1 MQDSARA
8 PSNVIPGR
16 AEGANPESIVRSA
29 AEYGFRVRP
38 FGPSRNDVINNWP
51 LAPDMIDYQ
60 TDPSRYRHWKIQ
72 YDGDVAYLIMDVDQ
86 AGGLGDYE
94 LKLNSYDL
102 GVDIEL
108 NDAVQRLRFEH
119 PEVRCVVIKS
129 GKDNVFCAGANIRM
143 LGKSTHGAKVNFCK
157 FTNETRLAIEDASES
172 SKQIYV
178 CAINGNAAGGGYEL
192 ALAADHI
199 MLVDDRRSA
208 VALPETPL
216 LAVLP
221 GTGGLTRVT
230 DKRKVRRDRAD
241 VFCSIEEGIR
251 GTRAVEWRLVDEVVP
266 NSKWK
271 DVVAARANEI
281 AAKSDRPKG
290 AKGITLTPLARKID
304 KDKVSYS
311 HVDIEIDRERGLAT
325 VTVRG
330 PAGAAPASVEAAHAL
345 GAKFWPLTVAR
356 ELEDAILHLRSNEAA
371 IGVVLFR
378 TDGSAQAVLEH
389 DDFLSRAN
397 GDWLMREIR
406 HYLKRVLK
414 RVDVTAKS
422 FIALIEPGSCFAGTL
437 AELAFAA
444 DRSLMLIGTR
454 EGDNRKP
461 AAITLGA
468 ANFGFYPMGN
478 GLTRL
483 QTRFLGE
490 PDTLTGLKGKTGVAV
505 EGEEAAALGLVTAA
519 YEDFDWD
526 DELRVMLEERTSFSP
541 DAMTGMEANL
551 RFAGPETMETK
562 IFGRLTAWQNWIFQ
576 RPNAIG
582 EQGALKLY
590 GSGVSPTFNKD
601 RV

>member
-1 MQDSARA
+1 M
-8 PSNVIPGR
+8 
-16 AEGANPESIVRSA
+16 
-29 AEYGFRVRP
+29 
-38 FGPSRNDVINNWP
+38 
-51 LAPDMIDYQ
+51 
-60 TDPSRYRHWKIQ
+60 
-72 YDGDVAYLIMDVDQ
+72 
-86 AGGLGDYE
+86 
-94 LKLNSYDL
+94 
-102 GVDIEL
+102 
-108 NDAVQRLRFEH
+108 
-119 PEVRCVVIKS
+119 
-129 GKDNVFCAGANIRM
+129 
-143 LGKSTHGAKVNFCK
+143 NFCK
-157 FTNETRLAIEDASES
+157 FTNETRLAIEDASEN
-172 SKQIYV
+172 SKQTYL

-251 GTRAVEWRLVDEVVP
+251 GARRSSGGWWTRWCPIRNGRRRWPPAPRKSP
-266 NSKWK
+266 RAPTGRKTPRASRSPRST
-271 DVVAARANEI
+271 ARSRPTACPIRMSMSRSTARAG
-281 AAKSDRPKG
+281 SRPSPC
-290 AKGITLTPLARKID
+290 A
-304 KDKVSYS
+304 
-311 HVDIEIDRERGLAT
+311 
-325 VTVRG
+325 G
-330 PAGAAPASVEAAHAL
+330 PRRRVPASVEAAHAL

-356 ELEDAILHLRSNEAA
+356 ELEDAILHLRANEPA
-371 IGVVLFR
+371 IGVVLLR
-378 TDGSAQAVLEH
+378 TDGNAQAVLEH
-389 DDFLSRAN
+389 DDFLAQAN

-414 RVDVTAKS
+414 RLDVTPRS
-422 FIALIEPGSCFAGTL
+422 IIALIEPGSCFAGTL

-454 EGDNRKP
+454 EGDNRPP
-461 AAITLGA
+461 AAITLGQ

-490 PDTLTGLKGKTGVAV
+490 PETLERVKAKIGEPL
-505 EGEEAAALGLVTAA
+505 EGEEAAELGLVTMA

-526 DELRVMLEERTSFSP
+526 DELRVMLEERASFSP

-590 GSGVSPTFNKD
+590 GSGVSPTFNKE

>member
-1 MQDSARA
+1 MM
-8 PSNVIPGR
+8 
-16 AEGANPESIVRSA
+16 A
-29 AEYGFRVRP
+29 A
-38 FGPSRNDVINNWP
+38 DT
-51 LAPDMIDYQ
+51 IDYQ
-60 TDPSRYRHWKIQ
+60 TDPSRYRHWKIER
-72 YDGDVAYLIMDVDQ
+72 DGDIAYLIMDVDQ

-143 LGKSTHGAKVNFCK
+143 LGKATHGAKVNFCK
-157 FTNETRLAIEDASES
+157 FTNETRLAIEDASEN
-172 SKQIYV
+172 SKQVYV

-241 VFCSIEEGIR
+241 VFCSIEEGVR
-251 GTRAVEWRLVDEVVP
+251 GTKAVEWRLVDEVVP

-271 DVVAARANEI
+271 DAVAARAREV
-281 AAKSDRPKG
+281 AARSDRPKD
-290 AKGITLTPLARKID
+290 AKGITLTPLDRKIE
-304 KDKVSYS
+304 KDRVSYS
-311 HVDIEIDRERGLAT
+311 HVGVEIDRARSLAT

-330 PAGAAPASVEAAHAL
+330 PLQGAPASVEAAHVL
-345 GAKFWPLTVAR
+345 GAKFWPLVVAR

-378 TDGSAQAVLEH
+378 TDGNAQAVLDH
-389 DDFLSRAN
+389 DDFLAKAN

-406 HYLKRVLK
+406 HYLKRVFK
-414 RVDVTAKS
+414 RVDVTPKS
-422 FIALIEPGSCFAGTL
+422 FIALIEPGSCFAGSL

-454 EGDNRKP
+454 EGDNQKP
-461 AAITLGA
+461 AAITLGQ
-468 ANFGFYPMGN
+468 ANFGLYPMGN

-483 QTRFLGE
+483 ETRFFGE
-490 PDTLTGLKGKTGVAV
+490 PKTLDTLKEKIGTAIEGK
-505 EGEEAAALGLVTAA
+505 EAAELGLVTTA

>member
-1 MQDSARA
+1 
-8 PSNVIPGR
+8 VIVM
-16 AEGANPESIVRSA
+16 NT
-29 AEYGFRVRP
+29 
-38 FGPSRNDVINNWP
+38 
-51 LAPDMIDYQ
+51 IDYQ
-60 TDPSRYRHWKIQ
+60 TDPSRYRHWKIER
-72 YDGDVAYLIMDVDQ
+72 DGDIAYLIMDVDQ

-119 PEVRCVVIKS
+119 PEIRCVVIKS

-143 LGKSTHGAKVNFCK
+143 LGKATHGAKVNFCK
-157 FTNETRLAIEDASES
+157 FTNETRLAIEDASEN
-172 SKQIYV
+172 SKQIYI

-241 VFCSIEEGIR
+241 VFCSIEEGVR

-271 DVVAARANEI
+271 DAVAARAKEI
-281 AAKSDRPKG
+281 AARSDRPKD
-290 AKGITLTPLARKID
+290 AKGITLTPLERKIEAD
-304 KDKVSYS
+304 RVSYS
-311 HVDIEIDRERGLAT
+311 HVDVEIDRERGLAT
-325 VTVRG
+325 VTVRAPSEG
-330 PAGAAPASVEAAHAL
+330 VPASIEAAHAL
-345 GAKFWPLTVAR
+345 GAKFWPLVVAR
-356 ELEDAILHLRSNEAA
+356 ELEDAILQLRTNEAA
-371 IGVVLFR
+371 IGVVLFA
-378 TDGSAQAVLEH
+378 TSGNAQAVLEH
-389 DDFLSRAN
+389 DEFLAKSN

-422 FIALIEPGSCFAGTL
+422 FVALIEPGSCFAGTL

-461 AAITLGA
+461 AAITLGQ

-483 QTRFLGE
+483 ATRFLGE
-490 PDTLTGLKGKTGVAV
+490 PKTLETLKGKIDQPV
-505 EGEEAAALGLVTAA
+505 EGEEGAELGLVTAA

-526 DELRVMLEERTSFSP
+526 DELRLMLEERTSFSP

>member
-1 MQDSARA
+1 M
-8 PSNVIPGR
+8 NT
-16 AEGANPESIVRSA
+16 
-29 AEYGFRVRP
+29 
-38 FGPSRNDVINNWP
+38 
-51 LAPDMIDYQ
+51 IDYQ
-60 TDPSRYRHWKIQ
+60 TDPSRYRHWKIER
-72 YDGDVAYLIMDVDQ
+72 DGDIAYLIMDVDQ

-108 NDAVQRLRFEH
+108 NDVVQRLRFEH
-119 PEVRCVVIKS
+119 PEIRCVVIKS

-143 LGKSTHGAKVNFCK
+143 LGKATHGAKVNFCK
-157 FTNETRLAIEDASES
+157 FTNETRLAIEDASEN
-172 SKQIYV
+172 SKQIYI

-241 VFCSIEEGIR
+241 VFCSIEEGVR

-271 DVVAARANEI
+271 DAVAARAKEI
-281 AAKSDRPKG
+281 AARSDRPKD
-290 AKGITLTPLARKID
+290 AKGITLTPLERKIETD
-304 KDKVSYS
+304 RVSYS
-311 HVDIEIDRERGLAT
+311 HVEVEIDREKGLAT

-330 PAGAAPASVEAAHAL
+330 PSQSVPASVEAAHAL
-345 GAKFWPLTVAR
+345 GAKFWPLVIAR
-356 ELEDAILHLRSNEAA
+356 ELEDAILHLRTNEAA

-378 TDGSAQAVLEH
+378 TDGNAQAVLEH
-389 DDFLSRAN
+389 DEFLAKAN

-422 FIALIEPGSCFAGTL
+422 FVTLIEPGSCFAGTL

-461 AAITLGA
+461 AAITLGQ
-468 ANFGFYPMGN
+468 ANFSFYPMGN

-483 QTRFLGE
+483 ETRFLGE
-490 PDTLTGLKGKTGVAV
+490 PKTLDTLKGKIGQPV
-505 EGEEAAALGLVTAA
+505 EGVEAAELGLVTAA

>member
-1 MQDSARA
+1 MD
-8 PSNVIPGR
+8 I
-16 AEGANPESIVRSA
+16 
-29 AEYGFRVRP
+29 
-38 FGPSRNDVINNWP
+38 
-51 LAPDMIDYQ
+51 IDYQ
-60 TDPSRYRHWKIQ
+60 TDPSRYRHWRIEF
-72 YDGDVAYLIMDVDQ
+72 DGDVAYLIMDVDQ

-119 PEVRCVVIKS
+119 PEVRAVVIKS

-241 VFCSIEEGIR
+241 VFCSIEEGVR

-271 DVVAARANEI
+271 DVVARAKEI

-290 AKGITLTPLARKID
+290 AKGIALTPLARKIE

-330 PAGAAPASVEAAHAL
+330 PAGAVPASVEAAHAL

-356 ELEDAILHLRSNEAA
+356 ELEDAILHLRTNEAA

-378 TDGSAQAVLEH
+378 TDGNAEAVLAH
-389 DDFLSRAN
+389 DDFLAKAN

-490 PDTLTGLKGKTGVAV
+490 PDTLTELKGKTGVAV
-505 EGEEAAALGLVTAA
+505 AGEEAAELGLVTAA

-590 GSGVSPTFNKD
+590 GSGVSPTFNRD

>member
-1 MQDSARA
+1 MPA
-8 PSNVIPGR
+8 
-16 AEGANPESIVRSA
+16 
-29 AEYGFRVRP
+29 
-38 FGPSRNDVINNWP
+38 
-51 LAPDMIDYQ
+51 IDFQ
-60 TDPSRYRHWKIQ
+60 SDPSRYRHWRIER
-72 YDGDVAYLIMDVDQ
+72 DGEVAYLIMDVDQ
-86 AGGLGDYE
+86 AGGLTEGYE

-119 PEVRCVVIKS
+119 PDVRCVVIKS
-129 GKDNVFCAGANIRM
+129 GKDNVFCAGANIRY
-143 LGKSTHGAKVNFCK
+143 LGKATHGHKVNFCK
-157 FTNETRLAIEDASES
+157 FTNETRLAIEDASEN
-172 SKQIYV
+172 SKQIYI

-192 ALAADHI
+192 ALAAEHI

-230 DKRKVRRDRAD
+230 DKRKVRRDLAD

-251 GTRAVEWRLVDEVVP
+251 GAKAVEWRLVDEVVP

-271 DVVAARANEI
+271 ETVAARAHEI
-281 AAKSDRPKG
+281 AARSDRPKT
-290 AKGITLTPLARKID
+290 AKGISLTPLARKIEGD
-304 KDKVSYS
+304 RISYS
-311 HVDIEIDRERGLAT
+311 HVDVEIDRPRGLVT

-330 PAGAAPASVEAAHAL
+330 PSQAVPATVEAAHAL
-345 GAKFWPLTVAR
+345 DDKFWPLTAAR
-356 ELEDAILHLRSNEAA
+356 ELEDAILHLRANEAS
-371 IGVVLFR
+371 IGVVLLR
-378 TDGSAQAVLEH
+378 TDGNAQGVLDY
-389 DDFLSRAN
+389 DDFLAKAKD
-397 GDWLMREIR
+397 DWLMREIR

-414 RVDVTAKS
+414 RIDVTPRS

-444 DRSLMLIGTR
+444 DRALMLTGTR
-454 EGDNRKP
+454 KGDNRKP
-461 AAITLGA
+461 AAITLGQ
-468 ANFGFYPMGN
+468 ANFGCYPMGN

-483 QTRFLGE
+483 ETRFLGE
-490 PDTLTGLKGKTGVAV
+490 PDSIKQAKAKIGTAL
-505 EGEEAAALGLVTAA
+505 EGEAAAALGLVTVA

-590 GSGVSPTFNKD
+590 GSGVSPTFAKE

>member
-1 MQDSARA
+1 MAAVGNDRQ
-8 PSNVIPGR
+8 
-16 AEGANPESIVRSA
+16 GAKMSTMNT
-29 AEYGFRVRP
+29 
-38 FGPSRNDVINNWP
+38 
-51 LAPDMIDYQ
+51 IDFQ
-60 TDPSRYRHWKIQ
+60 TDPSRYKHWRIER
-72 YDGDVAYLIMDVDQ
+72 DGDVAYLIMDVDQ
-86 AGGLGDYE
+86 SGGLGEGYE

-119 PEVRCVVIKS
+119 PGVRAVVIKS
-129 GKDNVFCAGANIRM
+129 GKDNVFCAGANIRY
-143 LGKSTHGAKVNFCK
+143 LGKATHGHKVNFCK
-157 FTNETRLAIEDASES
+157 FTNETRLAIEDASANS
-172 SKQIYV
+172 GQTYI

-251 GTRAVEWRLVDEVVP
+251 GSKAVEWRLVDEVVP
-266 NSKWK
+266 NSKWA
-271 DVVAARANEI
+271 DTVTRRAHEI
-281 AAKSDRPKG
+281 AARSDRPKDG
-290 AKGITLTPLARKID
+290 KGIALTPLARKIEAD
-304 KDKVSYS
+304 HISYPN
-311 HVDIEIDRERGLAT
+311 VDVEIDRARGL
-325 VTVRG
+325 VTIIVRG
-330 PAGAAPASVEAAHAL
+330 PSDPEPVSLEAAHAL
-345 GAKFWPLTVAR
+345 GDKFWPLAVAR
-356 ELEDAILHLRSNEAA
+356 ELEDAILHLRANEAA
-371 IGVVLFR
+371 LGVVLLR
-378 TDGSAQAVLEH
+378 TEGSALEVLNY
-389 DDFLSRAN
+389 DAFVSQYDS
-397 GDWLMREIR
+397 DWLMREIR
-406 HYLKRVLK
+406 HYLKRTLK
-414 RVDVTAKS
+414 RIDTTPKS

-444 DRSLMLIGTR
+444 DRSFMLIGAR
-454 EGDNRKP
+454 EGDNRPP
-461 AAITLGA
+461 AAITLGHV
-468 ANFGFYPMGN
+468 NFGLYPMGN

-490 PDTLTGLKGKTGVAV
+490 PDSIKTAQSKIGVAV
-505 EGEEAAALGLVTAA
+505 EAEEADQLGLITTA
-519 YEDFDWD
+519 YESFDWD
-526 DELRVMLEERTSFSP
+526 EELRIMLEERTSFSP

-582 EQGALKLY
+582 ENGALKLY
-590 GSGVSPTFNKD
+590 GSGVKPEYAKE